1 MKKKE
6 LVAAI
11 SEKSGLAKNQAEVAL
26 NAVIDCLTELLA
38 KGDSIVLP
46 GFVSMSVKKRDARTG
61 RNPSTGKPIN
71 IPASKVVSFKAGS
84 KLKERVN
91 A

>member
-6 LVAAI
+6 LIAAI
-11 SEKSGLAKNQAEVAL
+11 SEKSGMPKNQSEVAL
-26 NAVIDCLTELLA
+26 NAVIDCLSELLA
-38 KGDSIVLP
+38 KGDSIILP
-46 GFVSMSVKKRDARTG
+46 GFASLSVKKREARAG

>member
-6 LVAAI
+6 LIAAI
-11 SEKSGLAKNQAEVAL
+11 SEKSGLAKNQSEVAL
-26 NAVIDCLTELLA
+26 NAMIECLTDLLA
-38 KGDSIVLP
+38 EGDSITLP
-46 GFVSMSVKKRDARTG
+46 GFASLSVKKREARAG

-71 IPASKVVSFKAGS
+71 IPASKIVSFKAGS

-91 A
+91 V

>member
-11 SEKSGLAKNQAEVAL
+11 REKSGLAKNQSEVAL
-26 NAVIDCLTELLA
+26 NAVIECLTDLLS
-38 KGDSIVLP
+38 KGNSIILP
-46 GFVSMSVKKRDARTG
+46 GFVSLSVKKREARAG

-71 IPASKVVSFKAGS
+71 IPARKVVSFKAGL